1 MEADFT
7 YLIDEIRGDA
17 LIEEAVKDRV
27 GAGRY
32 HSDHVEGKEGDHQN
46 LDVLHQVNVKHF
58 CDDAE
63 HTERQPAGKY
73 CVSYLARE
81 YLFAFHHLTRKMR
94 DTERRMQ
101 LVFFCFLQTVA
112 F

>member
-27 GAGRY
+27 DAGRY

-58 CDDAE
+58 YDDAE
-63 HTERQPAGKY
+63 HTERQPAGMY
-73 CVSYLARE
+73 CVS
-81 YLFAFHHLTRKMR
+81 
-94 DTERRMQ
+94 
-101 LVFFCFLQTVA
+101 CS
-112 F
+112 